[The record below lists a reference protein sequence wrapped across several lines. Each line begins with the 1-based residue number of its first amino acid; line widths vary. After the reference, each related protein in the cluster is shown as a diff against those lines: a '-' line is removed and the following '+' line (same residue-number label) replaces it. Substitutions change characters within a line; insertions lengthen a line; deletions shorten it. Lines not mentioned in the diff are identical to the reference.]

1 MKSAVLH
8 FGLVWGLAA
17 AITPA
22 FAQDKPLCVDASGDG
37 RYNARPLSLHTI
49 LARNAFGSDLRAVK
63 LETTC
68 IHVDR
73 SAFVSLH
80 SFTRCIAIGDD
91 VVTSIPGG
99 KREICR
105 VTRVAPAAESYTDAK
120 YSYN

>member
-1 MKSAVLH
+1 MKYNVL
-8 FGLVWGLAA
+8 FFALVWQLAA
-17 AITPA
+17 ASPA
-22 FAQDKPLCVDASGDG
+22 LAQDKPLCVDASQDG
-37 RYNARPLSLHTI
+37 RYNARPLSLHTV
-49 LARNAFGSDLRAVK
+49 LARNAFGSDRRPVK

-73 SAFVSLH
+73 AAFVSLR

-99 KREICR
+99 QREICR
-105 VTRVAPAAESYTDAK
+105 VTRVTPAPESYADAK